1 VAHRWPA
8 GPAALP
14 ILQGGPDGPCRRQ
27 RLQRLEPLHL
37 LPRTLRLLPLE
48 EDRPMMYSY
57 SAMFFI
63 RFVLTTPCVR
73 VCACI
78 SKDAVYM
85 LFEEE
90 KHVGSVDR
98 DYQMNNRDLFFCFSK
113 THYTKV
119 DI

>member
-1 VAHRWPA
+1 MAHRWPA

-37 LPRTLRLLPLE
+37 LPRALRLLPLE

-63 RFVLTTPCVR
+63 RFVLTTLCVR
-73 VCACI
+73 VCVHVYQKMLYICFL
-78 SKDAVYM
+78 KRKNMLAV
-85 LFEEE
+85 LIEII
-90 KHVGSVDR
+90 K
-98 DYQMNNRDLFFCFSK
+98 
-113 THYTKV
+113 
-119 DI
+119 